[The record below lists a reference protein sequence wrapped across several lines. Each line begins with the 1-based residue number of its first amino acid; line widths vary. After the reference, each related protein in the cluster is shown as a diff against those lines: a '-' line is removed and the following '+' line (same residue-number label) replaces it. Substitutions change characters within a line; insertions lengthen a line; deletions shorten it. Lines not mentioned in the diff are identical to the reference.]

1 MNLKEEYDRLKK
13 NFKIPNYEEL
23 DKEFELLYITKL
35 EEIKFPLRFVRR
47 RMNDKIAWFCNM
59 LQNIIQPNPGS
70 LISLEESKFFS
81 DEDRTKMISLLKEL
95 MYMERESLTLDI
107 NYDKKKDVEYINNV
121 FNKWTKL
128 KKEVD
133 YISDILKNGWK
144 KEIKKAE
151 KEDKSTF

>member
-1 MNLKEEYDRLKK
+1 MNLKEEYEGFKK
-13 NFKIPNYEEL
+13 NFKIPSYEEL
-23 DKEFELLYITKL
+23 DKEFELLYVTKL

-107 NYDKKKDVEYINNV
+107 NYDEKKDVEYINNV

-128 KKEVD
+128 KKEVA

-151 KEDKSTF
+151 KEEYFG